1 MWPTGVHRVVGAAH
15 RANLSDLYFM
25 QRQDRYAKFTGVPTL
40 ADYFAN
46 LATAVGQMSFAWRDG
61 KLVDP
66 AIGVNPIERSRA
78 FKAAAR

>member
-1 MWPTGVHRVVGAAH
+1 VLRAADAAR

-25 QRQDRYAKFTGVPTL
+25 QRQDRYAKFTGVPAL
-40 ADYFAN
+40 ADYFAD

-61 KLVDP
+61 KLADP
-66 AIGVNPIERSRA
+66 AIGVNPVERSRA